1 MIKQTVLVLII
12 LFALSQT
19 MLAQSSHDV
28 MLSGGVDLIKTDFSN
43 FMEKAQLG
51 LEGNYFVV
59 RNFAVGA
66 GVEIWTERNTSF
78 VMGMRWYPADHVF
91 VRMRGLIGENDVALG
106 AGWAKPIHENWRF
119 EALGDFYVERT
130 EFAFRAGISYII
142 KTK

>member
-1 MIKQTVLVLII
+1 MSKPSVLALFIFFVLTQT
-12 LFALSQT
+12 T
-19 MLAQSSHDV
+19 LAQSSQDIMV
-28 MLSGGVDLIKTDFSN
+28 SGGVDLIKTDFSN
-43 FMEKAQLG
+43 FIEKAQLG

-119 EALGDFYVERT
+119 EALGDFYVEQT